1 MNAIARFFQKPIF
14 QNKRFIMTIWFALPL
29 IAALKHIF
37 REIGNNYLI
46 FKYSF
51 YHLIEQTNL
60 YIQYPD
66 QYFDTNHY
74 GPFFSVIIGPFA
86 LLPDNAGSLLWEL
99 FIAATLFYA
108 IYKLPIKWIGKVII
122 YWITFD
128 SVFSNAANSQT
139 NAMIA
144 ALIIGAF
151 ICIRSGKDFW
161 GTLFIAIGFFIKL
174 YGIVG
179 LAFFFFS
186 KSKPKFIGYFL
197 FWCVVCFVLPMAFSS
212 PEFVV
217 QSYIDWYHSLLEK
230 DVSNSD
236 SMMQNISA
244 IGMIYKI
251 FKCYTISNFWIL
263 IPAVLLFAIQYL
275 QIGMY
280 KDLRYQLGILASTL
294 TFVVLFST
302 GSESCTYI
310 IATVGFGIWFIMQEK
325 PLSKYAIF
333 MLVFML
339 VMTILASSDLSP
351 TYVKKQIVR
360 PYALKALPF
369 LMMWLTLIYQLL
381 TMKKPKKG
389 MGLSDVY
396 LEEDKKEKE

>member
-1 MNAIARFFQKPIF
+1 MNALAKFFQKPIF
-14 QNKRFIMTIWFALPL
+14 RDQRFIMAIWFILPL

-51 YHLIEQTNL
+51 YHLIDQVNL
-60 YIQYPD
+60 YAPYPEE
-66 QYFDTNHY
+66 YFDTNHY
-74 GPFFSVIIGPFA
+74 GPFFSVVIAPFA
-86 LLPDNAGSLLWEL
+86 LLPDNAGSLLWEM

-122 YWITFD
+122 YWISFD
-128 SVFSNAANSQT
+128 AVFSNAVNSQT

-186 KSKPKFIGYFL
+186 KDKLKFSGYFL
-197 FWCVVCFVLPMAFSS
+197 FWCVVCFALPMLFSS

-217 QSYIDWYHSLLEK
+217 QSYFDWYESLRVK

-236 SMMQNISA
+236 SFMQNISA

-251 FKCYTISNFWIL
+251 FKVHTISNFVVL
-263 IPAVLLFAIQYL
+263 IPAVLLFALQYL
-275 QIGMY
+275 QY
-280 KDLRYQLGILASTL
+280 RYFKDLRYQLGILASVL
-294 TFVVLFST
+294 MFVVLFST

-325 PLSKYAIF
+325 PYSKYAIF

-339 VMTILASSDLSP
+339 LLSILASSDLSP
-351 TYVKKQIVR
+351 SFIKRELVR

-369 LMMWLTLIYQLL
+369 LMAWLTLIYQIL
-381 TMKKPKKG
+381 TMRNPKKK

-396 LEEDKKEKE
+396 LEEK